1 MLVLARKV
9 GERLRIG
16 DSIEIVVVEV
26 KGDTVRLGLT
36 APRGVAIYRQ
46 EIYEAIQRENQAASQ
61 TPLDLTSAKNT
72 ISPLKF
78 APSSTIKYTKG
89 PARDG
94 QLSGKEAADKNQ
106 GGITNEN

>member
-9 GERLRIG
+9 GEKLKIG
-16 DSIEIVVVEV
+16 DSIEVVIVEI

-46 EIYEAIQRENQAASQ
+46 EIFDAIQRENMAASQ
-61 TPLDLTSAKNT
+61 TTSESILAKKPDV
-72 ISPLKF
+72 PLKF
-78 APSSTIKYTKG
+78 APEATIEYTKG

-94 QLSGKEAADKNQ
+94 QFSGKEAAAEIK
-106 GGITNEN
+106 EE

>member
-16 DSIEIVVVEV
+16 DNIEVVVVEI
-26 KGDTVRLGLT
+26 KGETVRLGLT

-46 EIYEAIQRENQAASQ
+46 EIYEAIQRENQAAS
-61 TPLDLTSAKNT
+61 TVPLDLDSTKKLT
-72 ISPLKF
+72 MPLKF

-106 GGITNEN
+106 GGINNEN